1 MGIGGTSEIL
11 FTGKGGTFRGF
22 VPPLPSLARPLGLL
36 ITTNYLGSPML
47 RSYRTYDLDPFLWP
61 LYSTLSGG
69 KPSAK
74 AIYTFEDH
82 ASIMDGAML
91 R

>member
-36 ITTNYLGSPML
+36 ITTNDLGSPMF
-47 RSYRTYDLDPFLWP
+47 RSYRTYDLDQFLWP
-61 LYSTLSGG
+61 PLQ
-69 KPSAK
+69 
-74 AIYTFEDH
+74 H
-82 ASIMDGAML
+82 AT
-91 R
+91 RR